1 MSINIAFI
9 DGQNLNK
16 SLEWNIDY
24 KKFKIFLKDKYK
36 INEIYYFLWFRNDQS
51 LLYENLQK
59 AWFILIFNQKW
70 ENLKSNKKWNIDTNL
85 VFQAM
90 KKFSEKEFDNFLLV
104 SWDWDFKNMVDFFI
118 EKNKFIKILFPNK
131 KNYSSLYKNLT
142 NKFFYFLDWA
152 KNVLEYKKKGI
163 LKH

>member
-1 MSINIAFI
+1 MLKNIAFI
-9 DGQNLNK
+9 DGQNLTQ

-36 INEIYYFLWFRNDQS
+36 ISEIYYFLWYKNDQS
-51 LLYENLQK
+51 KLYENLQK
-59 AWFILIFNQKW
+59 AGFILIFNQKW

-90 KKFSEKEFDNFLLV
+90 KKFSEKEFDKFLLV
-104 SWDWDFKNMVDFFI
+104 SWDWDFKNMVDYFI

-131 KNYSSLYKNLT
+131 KNYSSLYNSLT

-152 KNVLEYKKKGI
+152 KNTLEYKKKVS
-163 LKH
+163 